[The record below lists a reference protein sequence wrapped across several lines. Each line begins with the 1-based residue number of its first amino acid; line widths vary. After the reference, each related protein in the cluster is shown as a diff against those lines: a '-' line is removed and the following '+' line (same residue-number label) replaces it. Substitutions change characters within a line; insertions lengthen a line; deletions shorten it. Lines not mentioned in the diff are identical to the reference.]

1 MTLCLA
7 VTDRLLTRSR
17 LARTYPHD
25 AQLEYFRTSVLAGDT
40 EVIGWQLRQEWQS
53 FRVAELAIRLETNAH
68 FFGKH
73 LSRTAEVSNCP
84 KDVLVPHINQ
94 EVLVKWRNHPAYDV
108 RQVARAR
115 HS

>member
-25 AQLEYFRTSVLAGDT
+25 AQLEYFRTSGFVLAGDT
-40 EVIGWQLRQEWQS
+40 QVIARQLRQECQS

-68 FFGKH
+68 FFGKQ
-73 LSRTAEVSNCP
+73 LVS
-84 KDVLVPHINQ
+84 V
-94 EVLVKWRNHPAYDV
+94 
-108 RQVARAR
+108 
-115 HS
+115 